1 MWVDSGAASIA
12 VTKAL
17 FGLISLILIVILF
30 IIIAVHLFRKRKGK
44 VMNKPMAISGIIISS
59 LMLFIGIS
67 FIQMDVQFLQNQLAR
82 LDEPT
87 SVMIRPY
94 LKKWIEQAPPFIIMD
109 SVFAII
115 FGILPTWYFCKQY
128 RICKSEKTQ

>member
-1 MWVDSGAASIA
+1 MWVDSGAAGIA

-44 VMNKPMAISGIIISS
+44 IMNKPMAISGIIISS
-59 LMLFIGIS
+59 LMLFIGLS

-94 LKKWIEQAPPFIIMD
+94 LKKWIEQAPPFIILD

-115 FGILPTWYFCKQY
+115 FGILPTWYFFKQY

>member
-1 MWVDSGAASIA
+1 MWVDSGAAGIA

-30 IIIAVHLFRKRKGK
+30 IIITVHLFRKHKGK

-59 LMLFIGIS
+59 LILLMGSFFIS
-67 FIQMDVQFLQNQLAR
+67 MDVQFLLNQLAR

-94 LKKWIEQAPPFIIMD
+94 FKKWIEQAPPFIIMD
-109 SVFAII
+109 SVFSII

-128 RICKSEKTQ
+128 RICKNEKTQ

>member
-17 FGLISLILIVILF
+17 FGLISLILIIILF

-59 LMLFIGIS
+59 LMLLIGLS

-82 LDEPT
+82 LNEP
-87 SVMIRPY
+87 SGVLVRPWRE
-94 LKKWIEQAPPFIIMD
+94 KWINQASPIIIYD
-109 SVFAII
+109 SVFTII
-115 FGILPTWYFCKQY
+115 FGLLPTWYFCKQY

>member
-1 MWVDSGAASIA
+1 MWVDSGAAGIA

-59 LMLFIGIS
+59 LMLLIGSS
-67 FIQMDVQFLQNQLAR
+67 FISMDVQFLLNQLAR

-109 SVFAII
+109 SVFTII
-115 FGILPTWYFCKQY
+115 FGILPTWFFCGQY
-128 RICKSEKTQ
+128 RVCKNEKTQ

>member
-1 MWVDSGAASIA
+1 MWVDSGAAGIA

-59 LMLFIGIS
+59 LMLFIGLS

-94 LKKWIEQAPPFIIMD
+94 LKKWIEQAPPFIILD

-115 FGILPTWYFCKQY
+115 FGILPTWYFFKQY
-128 RICKSEKTQ
+128 

>member
-1 MWVDSGAASIA
+1 MWVDSGAAGIA

-44 VMNKPMAISGIIISS
+44 IMNKPMAISGIIISS
-59 LMLFIGIS
+59 LMLFIGLS

-109 SVFAII
+109 SVFSII

-128 RICKSEKTQ
+128 RICKCEKTQ